1 MPWAH
6 ANSRSRR
13 RLLSSAATMTGSVIV
28 APFLGWPATALGQT
42 PVAGAATVASN
53 QAATPTLDEATAI
66 FDEVLQAGL
75 DRGLVGVVLRVER
88 GDEVIFNGA
97 AGLSSLEGQTPMVP
111 TDRFRIASVTKT
123 FTAVLV
129 LQLVDEG
136 ILTLDDTVSQ
146 WLDDPVVGR
155 IPHVEQITVRQLLN
169 HTSGVYDY
177 FEDDSPFWQ
186 DAYFGQGADWSRVWT
201 AAEVLSYVDGAK
213 HAPYFAPGEGTQY
226 TNTGYVLLGLILER
240 AGDQDYAEQ
249 VHERIID
256 PLGLTDTV
264 YAATEPVPSGTVDQ
278 YHLIQGEPVNA
289 SAIHLSAFGP
299 AAGMLSTTR
308 DLARFIDALV
318 GGELLPPVALDAMFT
333 FVPSERPG
341 VEWGLGVA
349 RGQTPGGESLGMGGD
364 GPGSGARM
372 FRLTDADLTLVLLT
386 NTGGDVATV
395 ETIFAQVTEASLGIN
410 ASNE

>member
-13 RLLSSAATMTGSVIV
+13 RLLSSAATMTSAVIV
-28 APFLGWPATALGQT
+28 APFLGRSATALGQT
-42 PVAGAATVASN
+42 PVAGAATASSN
-53 QAATPTLDEATAI
+53 QAATPTSDALPATLDA
-66 FDEVLQAGL
+66 VLQAGL
-75 DRGLVGVVLRVER
+75 DAGLVGVVLRVER
-88 GDEVIFNGA
+88 GDEVVFDGA
-97 AGLSSLEGQTPMVP
+97 AGLARIEDQIAMAP

-155 IPHVEQITVRQLLN
+155 IPHVEQITIRQLLN

-186 DAYFGQGADWSRVWT
+186 DAYFGEGADWSRVWT
-201 AAEVLSYVDGAK
+201 APDVLAYVDGAK
-213 HAPYFAPGEGTQY
+213 HAPYFAPGEGAQY
-226 TNTGYVLLGLILER
+226 TNTGYVLLGLLLER

-249 VHERIID
+249 LHERIID

-264 YAATEPVPSGTVDQ
+264 YAATEPVLGGTVDQ

-289 SAIHLSAFGP
+289 SAIHLSAYGP
-299 AAGMLSTTR
+299 AGGMLSTTR

-318 GGELLPPVALDAMFT
+318 GGELLPPAALDAMFT

-349 RGQTPGGESLGMGGD
+349 RGQTPGGESVGMGGD

-395 ETIFAQVTEASLGIN
+395 ENIFAQVTETSLEIN
-410 ASNE
+410 ASTD